1 MNILEIS
8 TAVKNH
14 CLDKAYG
21 DGTIY
26 LSIPSMTQQGDANL
40 PHAQASFT
48 ISNGM
53 ATLTNPVQFAVPAG
67 TIVDKVYI
75 SNVTLSNDSASNL
88 SDRIELEGEEIVE
101 FTTSGIYLISA
112 INITLTERNDWY
124 GSFKNKQSKKINSK
138 WFEW

>member
-8 TAVKNH
+8 MAVKNT
-14 CLDKAYG
+14 CLNKAYG

-26 LSIPSMTQQGDANL
+26 LSIPAAPGSPAYADF
-40 PHAQASFT
+40 PYAQASFT

-53 ATLTNPVQFAVPAG
+53 ATLANPVQFAVQTG

-75 SNVTLSNDSASNL
+75 SNFPISDNSAANL
-88 SDRIELEGEEIVE
+88 SDVVDLEGSEIVD

-112 INITLTERNDWY
+112 INITLTERND
-124 GSFKNKQSKKINSK
+124 
-138 WFEW
+138 

>member
-8 TAVKNH
+8 IEVKNH

-26 LSIPSMTQQGDANL
+26 LSIPAL
-40 PHAQASFT
+40 PGSPGSAGLPNAQASFT
-48 ISNGM
+48 TSNGM
-53 ATLTNPVQFAVPAG
+53 ATLANPVQFAVQAG

-75 SNVTLSNDSASNL
+75 SNGPLSNNSASNL
-88 SDRIELEGEEIVE
+88 SDVIELEGDEIVD

-112 INITLTERNDWY
+112 INITLTERND
-124 GSFKNKQSKKINSK
+124 
-138 WFEW
+138 

>member
-8 TAVKNH
+8 MAVKNN

-21 DGTIY
+21 EGTIY
-26 LSIPSMTQQGDANL
+26 LSIPLIPETPPYANL

-53 ATLTNPVQFAVPAG
+53 ATLVNPVQFAVPAG
-67 TIVDKVYI
+67 TLVDKVYI

-88 SDRIELEGEEIVE
+88 SDRIELEGNEIVD

-112 INITLTERNDWY
+112 LNITLTERND
-124 GSFKNKQSKKINSK
+124 
-138 WFEW
+138 